1 MHYKELLE
9 SGEPVYRETTRFKHF
24 KNPVTSERYFSNYL
38 SYKLMPSLSELEADL
53 AYLGK
58 EQAGYVS
65 HYAFLFFAENQEIS
79 AELADYLN
87 NQGFGLSRHLIFTSP
102 VEDLQL
108 KDRNL
113 GGIRIVELD
122 ETYLEDYLQVQYQDH
137 LQYGQVYAEQML
149 ADNRAHLLTNGSKIY
164 LALDGQRIVGSVT
177 AWFLGDYV
185 EIDDFSVQEAYRGRG
200 IGSAL
205 QRAALAGQK
214 KVILIAEEE
223 NRAMYQ
229 HQGYE
234 EVSWYWTALQ
244 SDSR

>member
-1 MHYKELLE
+1 MRDHIARRAQAVAVEVA
-9 SGEPVYRETTRFKHF
+9 G
-24 KNPVTSERYFSNYL
+24 
-38 SYKLMPSLSELEADL
+38 
-53 AYLGK
+53 GI

-102 VEDLQL
+102 VEDLQF

-177 AWFLGDYV
+177 AWFFEAYV
-185 EIDDFSVQEAYRGRG
+185 EIDDYQVDAAYQGRG
-200 IGSAL
+200 IGTAL
-205 QRAALAGQK
+205 QKAALANQERA
-214 KVILIAEEE
+214 ILVAEEA
-223 NRAMYQ
+223 NCSMYH
-229 HQGYE
+229 HQGYK
-234 EVSWYWTALQ
+234 EVASYWIALR
-244 SDSR
+244 SDSRQTKDD

>member
-1 MHYKELLE
+1 
-9 SGEPVYRETTRFKHF
+9 
-24 KNPVTSERYFSNYL
+24 
-38 SYKLMPSLSELEADL
+38 MPSLSELEADL

-65 HYAFLFFAENQEIS
+65 HYAFLFFAENQELS
-79 AELADYLN
+79 AEVVEYLKDK
-87 NQGFGLSRHLIFTSP
+87 GFGFSRHLIFTNS
-102 VEDLQL
+102 VDQIQLRCSDLG
-108 KDRNL
+108 D
-113 GGIRIVELD
+113 IRILELD

-137 LQYGQVYAEQML
+137 LLYGQVYAEQML
-149 ADNRAHLLTNGSKIY
+149 ADNRAHLLTNGSKIV

-185 EIDDFSVQEAYRGRG
+185 EIDDFSVQEAYRWRG

-205 QRAALAGQK
+205 QRVALAGQK

-234 EVSWYWTALQ
+234 EISWYWTALQ

>member
-122 ETYLEDYLQVQYQDH
+122 ETYLEDYLQVNIRITCNM
-137 LQYGQVYAEQML
+137 GKSMR
-149 ADNRAHLLTNGSKIY
+149 NRCWQIIGPIY
-164 LALDGQRIVGSVT
+164 WPMVLKFI
-177 AWFLGDYV
+177 WP
-185 EIDDFSVQEAYRGRG
+185 
-200 IGSAL
+200 
-205 QRAALAGQK
+205 
-214 KVILIAEEE
+214 
-223 NRAMYQ
+223 
-229 HQGYE
+229 
-234 EVSWYWTALQ
+234 
-244 SDSR
+244 